1 MENTAGAMGYEV
13 TATAIGKG
21 LQKILEKF
29 NNTVEQRISTTV
41 MGVMKEYSPTKEA
54 SNIVGDLTSTLA
66 KLNHNMAN
74 LKHQFKMTSDRFKS
88 PPTNSSEANKE
99 ISKPQQICLRTGGWA

>member
-21 LQKILEKF
+21 LQKILENF

-54 SNIVGDLTSTLA
+54 
-66 KLNHNMAN
+66 
-74 LKHQFKMTSDRFKS
+74 
-88 PPTNSSEANKE
+88 
-99 ISKPQQICLRTGGWA
+99 